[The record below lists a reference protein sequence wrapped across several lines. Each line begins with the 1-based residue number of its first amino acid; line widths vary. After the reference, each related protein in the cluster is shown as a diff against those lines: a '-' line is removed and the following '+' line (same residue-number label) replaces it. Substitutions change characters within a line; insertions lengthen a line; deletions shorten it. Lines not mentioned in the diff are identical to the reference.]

1 MANNYSGICP
11 ASVEAALKTLRQ
23 GDNVTVI
30 WCDASES
37 ANVPMRKA
45 IHNHS
50 VESVCTAVGIY
61 YGVKKGTTYADLH
74 LLIVKDYLDSEKMRV
89 QSIPLA
95 LVKSIQVFRGSKQTK
110 KLLMTIHKRK
120 LVLHFQDGSVKY
132 IGGL

>member
-1 MANNYSGICP
+1 MAQSDYSGICP
-11 ASVEAALKTLRQ
+11 PPVEAVLKTVRR

-37 ANVPMRKA
+37 ANVPMRKE

-50 VESVCTAVGIY
+50 IESVCTAVGIY
-61 YGVKKGTTYADLH
+61 YGVKKGKTYSDLH

-89 QSIPLA
+89 QSIPLS
-95 LVKSIQVFRGSKQTK
+95 LVKNIQVFKASKK
-110 KLLMTIHKRK
+110 KLLMSFHKRK
-120 LVLHFQDGSVKY
+120 IVLHFKDGSVKY